1 MISNIFHIGYIL
13 ALMEINSLTK
23 ILKEKL
29 TKKIQ
34 ISNIKIEDKSFLHH
48 KHKSFDKEK
57 FHIKLT
63 IESPE
68 LKKIS
73 SIEANR
79 KIYNILKNEIN
90 NNIHSLQITIL

>member
-1 MISNIFHIGYIL
+1 
-13 ALMEINSLTK
+13 MEINSLIE

-29 TKKIQ
+29 IKKIE
-34 ISNIKIEDKSFLHH
+34 INNIVIEDKSFLHK
-48 KHKSFDKEK
+48 KHQSFDENK

-68 LKKIS
+68 LRKVS

-79 KIYNILKNEIN
+79 KIYGVLKDEMDKS
-90 NNIHSLQITIL
+90 IHSLQIIIV

>member
-1 MISNIFHIGYIL
+1 
-13 ALMEINSLTK
+13 MEINSLIK

-34 ISNIKIEDKSFLHH
+34 MNNIQIEDKSFLHK
-48 KHKSFDKEK
+48 KHKNFSKDK

-63 IESPE
+63 IESSE
-68 LKKIS
+68 LRKIS

-79 KIYNILKNEIN
+79 KIYSVLKDEMKESV
-90 NNIHSLQITIL
+90 HSLQIIIV

>member
-1 MISNIFHIGYIL
+1 
-13 ALMEINSLTK
+13 MEINSLIK

-29 TKKIQ
+29 TKKIK
-34 ISNIKIEDKSFLHH
+34 INNIIIEDKSFLHK
-48 KHKSFDKEK
+48 KHKSFDENK

-68 LKKIS
+68 LRKIS

-79 KIYNILKNEIN
+79 KIYNVLKDEMNKS
-90 NNIHSLQITIL
+90 IHSLQIIIV

>member
-1 MISNIFHIGYIL
+1 
-13 ALMEINSLTK
+13 MEINSLIK

-29 TKKIQ
+29 TK
-34 ISNIKIEDKSFLHH
+34 NFTVNNLKIEDKSFLHK
-48 KHKSFDKEK
+48 KHQNFSKDK
-57 FHIKLT
+57 FHIKLI

-79 KIYNILKNEIN
+79 KIHGILRDEIGGS
-90 NNIHSLQITIL
+90 IHSLQIIII

>member
-1 MISNIFHIGYIL
+1 
-13 ALMEINSLTK
+13 MEINSLIK

-29 TKKIQ
+29 TKEIKIN
-34 ISNIKIEDKSFLHH
+34 NIEIEDKSFLHK
-48 KHKSFDKEK
+48 KHKNFSKDK
-57 FHIKLT
+57 FHIKLI

-79 KIYNILKNEIN
+79 KIHGILRDEIVRS
-90 NNIHSLQITIL
+90 IHSLQIIII